1 MAPSELRLHGIYP
14 ACVTPFTADGAVNV
28 AAVKHN
34 ARRWLDAGVHGLL
47 VLGSTGEFVVLE
59 EHERDQVIAAAR
71 EIVPSDRVLSIGV
84 GHLGTAQTIRQTKR
98 AAELGADVA
107 LVVTPFFYKP
117 AMTHAALVAHFT
129 AVADASPIPILI
141 YNVPPFTGLNIETQT
156 VAALSHHPNIIG
168 MKDSAADAGQLA
180 AEVALSR
187 PGFAIFTGG
196 ARVLHPAMVI
206 GCIGGNLAVANV
218 APELCVAI
226 YDAAL
231 ANRHEDARRL
241 QAELTAIEAAIS
253 RPYGIAGYKVGLD
266 LRGYQGGFTRA
277 PLLMPDA
284 AARERIAAAV
294 QRLEGV
300 TAEAPAR

>member
-1 MAPSELRLHGIYP
+1 MASSNVHLHGIYP
-14 ACVTPFTADGAVNV
+14 ACVTPFTAEGALDV
-28 AAVKHN
+28 AAVRHN
-34 ARRWLDAGVHGLL
+34 ARRWLDTGIHGLL

-59 EHERDQVIAAAR
+59 ENERDQVIAAAR
-71 EIVPSDRVLSIGV
+71 EVVPSDRVLSVGV

-129 AVADASPIPILI
+129 AVADASPVPILV

-156 VAALSHHPNIIG
+156 VAELSQHPNIIG

-187 PGFAIFTGG
+187 PGFAVFTGG
-196 ARVLHPAMVI
+196 ARVLHSAMVI
-206 GCIGGNLAVANV
+206 GCIGANLAVANI
-218 APELCVAI
+218 APELCIAI

-241 QAELTAIEAAIS
+241 QAELTAIETAIA
-253 RPYGIAGYKVGLD
+253 RPYGVAGYKVVLD
-266 LRGYQGGFTRA
+266 LRGYQGGYARA
-277 PLLMPDA
+277 PLLMPNA
-284 AARERIAAAV
+284 VARDRIAAAV
-294 QRLEGV
+294 QHLESV
-300 TAEAPAR
+300 TAEALAH